1 MIIRGGKGMT
11 MASNDLGKGSI
22 GKLLFKLAVPAI
34 LAQIINALYNIVDR
48 IYIGRIPEV
57 GDLALTGIGL
67 TFPILMLITAFSSL
81 IGMGGAPC
89 AAIKMGEGN
98 NEEAEKILG
107 NSLSALLIL
116 SVCLMAFFY
125 AFKRPL
131 LMMFGASN
139 NTIGYADDYISIYLL
154 GTVAVQLALG
164 MNPFINTQGF
174 AAMGMATVLI
184 GAISNIIL
192 DPIFIFG
199 FGMGVKGAAIATII
213 SQAISATWVMWFLL
227 GKKTTLKMR
236 LKHMKISKKVLLP
249 IIALGIAPFTMQA
262 TESLVNIVLNK
273 SLFIYGSQIGGEAYG
288 DTAVGAMTI
297 ISSILQVM
305 IMPISGLGQGAQP
318 IISYNYG
325 ANQMDRVKK
334 AFRLLFI
341 SSMTMMLLLWLSVM
355 IFPGFFVGLFNDKP
369 QLTEMTIW
377 GMRIFLSMIW
387 VMGAQMACQ
396 QTFLALGQAKISL
409 FLALLRKV
417 ILLVPLVLILPL
429 GFGFNGIF
437 YAEPIADTLAATTT
451 VTCFL
456 LTYKKIL
463 QKKTN
468 KIT

>member
-1 MIIRGGKGMT
+1 MEA
-11 MASNDLGKGSI
+11 ASNDLGRGSI

-48 IYIGRIPEV
+48 IYIGRIPET

-89 AAIKMGEGN
+89 AAIKMGEGKKA
-98 NEEAEKILG
+98 EAEKILG
-107 NSLSALLIL
+107 NSLSALLVISAIL
-116 SVCLMAFFY
+116 MVFFY
-125 AFKRPL
+125 SFKGPL
-131 LMMFGASN
+131 LMMFGASS
-139 NTIGYADDYISIYLL
+139 NTFGYANDYLSIYLL
-154 GTVAVQLALG
+154 GTISVQLALG

-174 AAMGMATVLI
+174 AGMGMATVLI

-213 SQAISATWVMWFLL
+213 SQTISAVWVMWFLL
-227 GKKTTLKMR
+227 GKKTKLKIR
-236 LKHMKISKKVLLP
+236 KSNMKISKKILLP
-249 IIALGIAPFTMQA
+249 IVALGVAPFIMQA

-273 SLFIYGSQIGGEAYG
+273 SLFIYGSKVGGEAYG

-297 ISSILQVM
+297 ISSVLQVM
-305 IMPISGLGQGAQP
+305 IMPISGLAQGAQP

-325 ANQMDRVKK
+325 ANNMDRVKK
-334 AFRLLFI
+334 TFKVLFI
-341 SSMTMMLLLWLSVM
+341 SSVTMALTLWAMVM
-355 IFPGFFVGLFNDKP
+355 IFPGFFVSLFNDKP
-369 QLTEMTIW
+369 ELTEMTIW

-396 QTFLALGQAKISL
+396 QTFIALGQAKISL

-429 GFGFNGIF
+429 GLGFNGIF

-451 VTCFL
+451 VICFVL
-456 LTYKKIL
+456 SYKKII
-463 QKKTN
+463 QKKLNSTS
-468 KIT
+468 

>member
-1 MIIRGGKGMT
+1 MEA
-11 MASNDLGKGSI
+11 ASNDLGRGAI

-48 IYIGRIPEV
+48 IYIGRIPET

-89 AAIKMGEGN
+89 AAIKMGEGKKA
-98 NEEAEKILG
+98 EAEKILG
-107 NSLSALLIL
+107 NSLSALLVISAIL
-116 SVCLMAFFY
+116 MVFFY
-125 AFKRPL
+125 SFKGPL
-131 LMMFGASN
+131 LMMFGASS
-139 NTIGYADDYISIYLL
+139 NTFGYANDYLSIYLL
-154 GTVAVQLALG
+154 GTISVQLALG

-174 AAMGMATVLI
+174 AGMGMATVLI

-213 SQAISATWVMWFLL
+213 SQTISAVWVMWFLL
-227 GKKTTLKMR
+227 GKKTKLKIR
-236 LKHMKISKKVLLP
+236 KSNMKISKKILLP
-249 IIALGIAPFTMQA
+249 IVALGVAPFIMQA

-273 SLFIYGSQIGGEAYG
+273 SLFIYGSKVGGEAYG

-297 ISSILQVM
+297 ISSVLQVM
-305 IMPISGLGQGAQP
+305 LMPISGLAQGAQP

-325 ANQMDRVKK
+325 ANNMDRVKK
-334 AFRLLFI
+334 TFKVLFI
-341 SSMTMMLLLWLSVM
+341 SSITMALTLWAMVM
-355 IFPGFFVGLFNDKP
+355 IFPGFFVSLFNDKP
-369 QLTEMTIW
+369 ELTEMTIW

-396 QTFLALGQAKISL
+396 QTFIALGQAKISL

-429 GFGFNGIF
+429 GLGFNGIF

-451 VTCFL
+451 VICFVL
-456 LTYKKIL
+456 SYKKII
-463 QKKTN
+463 QKKLNATS
-468 KIT
+468 

>member
-1 MIIRGGKGMT
+1 MEA
-11 MASNDLGKGSI
+11 ASNDLGRGSI

-48 IYIGRIPEV
+48 IYIGRIPET

-89 AAIKMGEGN
+89 AAIKMGEGKKA
-98 NEEAEKILG
+98 EAEKILG
-107 NSLSALLIL
+107 NSLSALLVISAIL
-116 SVCLMAFFY
+116 MVFFY
-125 AFKRPL
+125 SFKGPL
-131 LMMFGASN
+131 LMMFGASS
-139 NTIGYADDYISIYLL
+139 NTFGYANDYLSIYLL
-154 GTVAVQLALG
+154 GTVSVQLALG

-174 AAMGMATVLI
+174 AGMGMATVLI

-199 FGMGVKGAAIATII
+199 FGMGVKGAATATII
-213 SQAISATWVMWFLL
+213 SQTISAIWVMWFLL
-227 GKKTTLKMR
+227 GKKTKLKIR
-236 LKHMKISKKVLLP
+236 KSNMKISKKILLP
-249 IIALGIAPFTMQA
+249 IVALGVAPFIMQA

-273 SLFIYGSQIGGEAYG
+273 SLFIYGSKVGGEAYG

-297 ISSILQVM
+297 ISSVLQVM
-305 IMPISGLGQGAQP
+305 IMPISGLAQGAQP

-325 ANQMDRVKK
+325 ANNMDRVKK
-334 AFRLLFI
+334 TFKVLFI
-341 SSMTMMLLLWLSVM
+341 SSVTMALTLWAMVM
-355 IFPGFFVGLFNDKP
+355 IFPGFFVSLFNDKP
-369 QLTEMTIW
+369 ELTEMTIW

-396 QTFLALGQAKISL
+396 QTFIALGQAKISL

-451 VTCFL
+451 VICFVL
-456 LTYKKIL
+456 SYKKII
-463 QKKTN
+463 QKKLN
-468 KIT
+468 AAS

>member
-1 MIIRGGKGMT
+1 MEA
-11 MASNDLGKGSI
+11 ASNDLGRGSI

-48 IYIGRIPEV
+48 IYIGRIPET

-89 AAIKMGEGN
+89 AAIKMGEGKKA
-98 NEEAEKILG
+98 EAEKILG
-107 NSLSALLIL
+107 NSLSALLVISAIL
-116 SVCLMAFFY
+116 MVFFY
-125 AFKRPL
+125 SFKGPL
-131 LMMFGASN
+131 LMMFGASS
-139 NTIGYADDYISIYLL
+139 NTFGYANDYLSIYLL
-154 GTVAVQLALG
+154 GTISVQLALG

-174 AAMGMATVLI
+174 AGMGMATVLI

-213 SQAISATWVMWFLL
+213 SQTISAVWVMWFLL
-227 GKKTTLKMR
+227 GKKTKLKIR
-236 LKHMKISKKVLLP
+236 KSNMKISKKILLP
-249 IIALGIAPFTMQA
+249 IVALGVAPFIMQA

-273 SLFIYGSQIGGEAYG
+273 SLFIYGSKVGGEAYG

-297 ISSILQVM
+297 ISSVLQVM
-305 IMPISGLGQGAQP
+305 IMPISGLAQGAQP

-325 ANQMDRVKK
+325 ANNMDRVKK
-334 AFRLLFI
+334 TFKVLFI
-341 SSMTMMLLLWLSVM
+341 SSVTMALTLWAMIM
-355 IFPGFFVGLFNDKP
+355 IFPGFFVSLFNDKP
-369 QLTEMTIW
+369 ELTEMTIW

-396 QTFLALGQAKISL
+396 QTFIALGQAKISL

-429 GFGFNGIF
+429 GLGFNGIF

-451 VTCFL
+451 VICFVL
-456 LTYKKIL
+456 SYKKII
-463 QKKTN
+463 QKKLNATS
-468 KIT
+468 

>member
-1 MIIRGGKGMT
+1 MET
-11 MASNDLGKGSI
+11 ASNDLGRGSI

-48 IYIGRIPEV
+48 IYIGRIPET

-89 AAIKMGEGN
+89 AAIKMGEGKKA
-98 NEEAEKILG
+98 EAEKILG
-107 NSLSALLIL
+107 NSLSALLVISAIL
-116 SVCLMAFFY
+116 MVFFY
-125 AFKRPL
+125 SFKGPL
-131 LMMFGASN
+131 LMMFGASS
-139 NTIGYADDYISIYLL
+139 NTFGYANDYLSIYLL
-154 GTVAVQLALG
+154 GTISVQLALG

-174 AAMGMATVLI
+174 AGMGMATVLI

-213 SQAISATWVMWFLL
+213 SQTISAVWVMWFLL
-227 GKKTTLKMR
+227 GKKTKLKIR
-236 LKHMKISKKVLLP
+236 KSNMKISKKILLP
-249 IIALGIAPFTMQA
+249 IVALGVAPFIMQA

-273 SLFIYGSQIGGEAYG
+273 SLFIYGSKVGGEAYG

-297 ISSILQVM
+297 ISSVLQVM
-305 IMPISGLGQGAQP
+305 LMPISGLAQGAQP

-325 ANQMDRVKK
+325 ANNMDRVKK
-334 AFRLLFI
+334 TFKVLFI
-341 SSMTMMLLLWLSVM
+341 SSVTMALTLWAMVM
-355 IFPGFFVGLFNDKP
+355 IFPGFFVSLFNDKP
-369 QLTEMTIW
+369 ELTEMTIW

-396 QTFLALGQAKISL
+396 QTFIALGQAKISL

-429 GFGFNGIF
+429 GLGFNGIF

-451 VTCFL
+451 VICFVL
-456 LTYKKIL
+456 SYKKII
-463 QKKTN
+463 QKKLNATS
-468 KIT
+468 

>member
-1 MIIRGGKGMT
+1 MET
-11 MASNDLGKGSI
+11 ASNDLGRGSI

-48 IYIGRIPEV
+48 IYIGRIPET

-89 AAIKMGEGN
+89 AAIKMGEGKKA
-98 NEEAEKILG
+98 EAEKILG
-107 NSLSALLIL
+107 NSLSALLVISAIL
-116 SVCLMAFFY
+116 MVFFY
-125 AFKRPL
+125 SFKGPL
-131 LMMFGASN
+131 LMMFGASS
-139 NTIGYADDYISIYLL
+139 NTFGYANDYLSIYLL
-154 GTVAVQLALG
+154 GTISVQLALG

-174 AAMGMATVLI
+174 AGMGMATVLI

-213 SQAISATWVMWFLL
+213 SQTISAVWVMWFLL
-227 GKKTTLKMR
+227 GKKTKLKIR
-236 LKHMKISKKVLLP
+236 KSNMKISKKILLP
-249 IIALGIAPFTMQA
+249 IVALGVAPFIMQA

-273 SLFIYGSQIGGEAYG
+273 SLFIYGSKVGGEAYG

-297 ISSILQVM
+297 ISSVLQVM
-305 IMPISGLGQGAQP
+305 LMPISGLAQGAQP

-325 ANQMDRVKK
+325 ANNMNRVKK
-334 AFRLLFI
+334 TFKVLFI
-341 SSMTMMLLLWLSVM
+341 SSVTMALTLWAMVM
-355 IFPGFFVGLFNDKP
+355 IFPGFFVSLFNDKP
-369 QLTEMTIW
+369 ELTEMTIW

-396 QTFLALGQAKISL
+396 QTFIALGQAKISL

-429 GFGFNGIF
+429 GLGFNGIF

-451 VTCFL
+451 VICFVL
-456 LTYKKIL
+456 SYKKII
-463 QKKTN
+463 QKKLNATS
-468 KIT
+468 

>member
-1 MIIRGGKGMT
+1 MEA
-11 MASNDLGKGSI
+11 ASNDLGRGSI

-48 IYIGRIPEV
+48 IYIGRIPET

-89 AAIKMGEGN
+89 AAIKMGEGKKA
-98 NEEAEKILG
+98 EAEKILG
-107 NSLSALLIL
+107 NSLSALLVISAIL
-116 SVCLMAFFY
+116 MVFFY
-125 AFKRPL
+125 SFKGPL
-131 LMMFGASN
+131 LMMFGASS
-139 NTIGYADDYISIYLL
+139 NTFGYANDYLSIYLL
-154 GTVAVQLALG
+154 GTISVQLALG

-174 AAMGMATVLI
+174 AGMGMATVLI

-213 SQAISATWVMWFLL
+213 SQTISAVWVMWFLL
-227 GKKTTLKMR
+227 GKKTKLKIR
-236 LKHMKISKKVLLP
+236 KSNMKISKKILLP
-249 IIALGIAPFTMQA
+249 IVALGVAPFIMQA

-273 SLFIYGSQIGGEAYG
+273 SLFIYGSKVGGEAYG

-297 ISSILQVM
+297 ISSVLQVM
-305 IMPISGLGQGAQP
+305 LMPISGLAQGAQP

-325 ANQMDRVKK
+325 ANNMDRVKK
-334 AFRLLFI
+334 TFKVLFI
-341 SSMTMMLLLWLSVM
+341 SSVTMALTLWAMVM
-355 IFPGFFVGLFNDKP
+355 IFPGFFVSLFNDKP
-369 QLTEMTIW
+369 ELTEMTIW

-396 QTFLALGQAKISL
+396 QTFIALGQAKISL

-429 GFGFNGIF
+429 GLGFNGIF

-451 VTCFL
+451 VICFVL
-456 LTYKKIL
+456 SYKKII
-463 QKKTN
+463 QKKLNATS
-468 KIT
+468 

>member
-1 MIIRGGKGMT
+1 MEA
-11 MASNDLGKGSI
+11 ASNDLGRGSI

-48 IYIGRIPEV
+48 IYIGRIPET

-89 AAIKMGEGN
+89 AAIKMGEGKKA
-98 NEEAEKILG
+98 EAEKILG
-107 NSLSALLIL
+107 NSLSALLVISAIL
-116 SVCLMAFFY
+116 MVFFY
-125 AFKRPL
+125 SFKGPL
-131 LMMFGASN
+131 LMMFGASS
-139 NTIGYADDYISIYLL
+139 NTFGYANDYLSIYLL
-154 GTVAVQLALG
+154 GTISVQLALG

-174 AAMGMATVLI
+174 AGMGMATVLI

-213 SQAISATWVMWFLL
+213 SQTISAVWVMWFLL
-227 GKKTTLKMR
+227 GKKTKLKIR
-236 LKHMKISKKVLLP
+236 KSNMKISKKILLP
-249 IIALGIAPFTMQA
+249 IVALGVAPFIMQA

-273 SLFIYGSQIGGEAYG
+273 SLFIYGSKVGGEAYG

-297 ISSILQVM
+297 ISSVLQVM
-305 IMPISGLGQGAQP
+305 IMPISGLAQGAQP

-325 ANQMDRVKK
+325 ANNMDRVKK
-334 AFRLLFI
+334 TFKVLFI
-341 SSMTMMLLLWLSVM
+341 SSVTMALTLWAMVM
-355 IFPGFFVGLFNDKP
+355 IFPGFFVSLFNDKP
-369 QLTEMTIW
+369 ELTEMTIW

-396 QTFLALGQAKISL
+396 QTFIALGQAKISL

-429 GFGFNGIF
+429 GLGFNGIF

-451 VTCFL
+451 VICFVL
-456 LTYKKIL
+456 SYKKII
-463 QKKTN
+463 QKKLNATS
-468 KIT
+468 

>member
-1 MIIRGGKGMT
+1 MEA
-11 MASNDLGKGSI
+11 ASNDLGRGSI

-48 IYIGRIPEV
+48 IYIGRIPET

-89 AAIKMGEGN
+89 AAIKMGEGKKA
-98 NEEAEKILG
+98 EAEKILG
-107 NSLSALLIL
+107 NSLSALLVISAIL
-116 SVCLMAFFY
+116 MVFFY
-125 AFKRPL
+125 SFKGPL
-131 LMMFGASN
+131 LMMFGASS
-139 NTIGYADDYISIYLL
+139 NTFGYANDYLSIYLL
-154 GTVAVQLALG
+154 GTISVQLALG

-174 AAMGMATVLI
+174 AGMGMVTVLI

-213 SQAISATWVMWFLL
+213 SQTISAVWVMWFLL
-227 GKKTTLKMR
+227 GKKTKLKIR
-236 LKHMKISKKVLLP
+236 KSNMKISKKILLP
-249 IIALGIAPFTMQA
+249 IVALGVAPFIMQA

-273 SLFIYGSQIGGEAYG
+273 SLFIYGSKVGGEAYG

-297 ISSILQVM
+297 ISSVLQVM
-305 IMPISGLGQGAQP
+305 LMPISGLAQGAQP

-325 ANQMDRVKK
+325 ANNMDRVKK
-334 AFRLLFI
+334 TFKVLFI
-341 SSMTMMLLLWLSVM
+341 SSVTMALTLWAMVM
-355 IFPGFFVGLFNDKP
+355 IFPGFFVSLFNDKP
-369 QLTEMTIW
+369 ELTEMTIW

-396 QTFLALGQAKISL
+396 QTFIALGQAKISL

-429 GFGFNGIF
+429 GLGFNGIF

-451 VTCFL
+451 VICFVL
-456 LTYKKIL
+456 SYKKII
-463 QKKTN
+463 QKKLNATS
-468 KIT
+468 

>member
-1 MIIRGGKGMT
+1 MEA
-11 MASNDLGKGSI
+11 ASNDLGRGSI

-48 IYIGRIPEV
+48 IYIGRIPET

-89 AAIKMGEGN
+89 AAIKMGEGKKA
-98 NEEAEKILG
+98 EAEKILG
-107 NSLSALLIL
+107 NSLSALLVISAIL
-116 SVCLMAFFY
+116 MVFFY
-125 AFKRPL
+125 SFKGPL
-131 LMMFGASN
+131 LMMFGASS
-139 NTIGYADDYISIYLL
+139 NTFGYANDYLSIYLL
-154 GTVAVQLALG
+154 GTISVQLALG

-174 AAMGMATVLI
+174 AGMGMATVLI

-213 SQAISATWVMWFLL
+213 SQTISAVWVMWFLL
-227 GKKTTLKMR
+227 GKKTKLKIR
-236 LKHMKISKKVLLP
+236 KSNMKISKKILLP
-249 IIALGIAPFTMQA
+249 IVALGVAPFIMQA

-273 SLFIYGSQIGGEAYG
+273 SLFIYGSKVGGEAYG

-297 ISSILQVM
+297 ISSVLQVM
-305 IMPISGLGQGAQP
+305 IMSISGLAQGAQP

-325 ANQMDRVKK
+325 DNNMDRVKK
-334 AFRLLFI
+334 TFKVLFI
-341 SSMTMMLLLWLSVM
+341 SSVTMALTLWAMVM
-355 IFPGFFVGLFNDKP
+355 IFPGFFVSLFNDKP
-369 QLTEMTIW
+369 ELTEMTIW

-396 QTFLALGQAKISL
+396 QTFIALGQAKISL

-429 GFGFNGIF
+429 GLGFNGIF

-451 VTCFL
+451 VICFVL
-456 LTYKKIL
+456 SYKKII
-463 QKKTN
+463 QKKLNATS
-468 KIT
+468 

>member
-1 MIIRGGKGMT
+1 MEA
-11 MASNDLGKGSI
+11 ASNDLGRGSI

-48 IYIGRIPEV
+48 IYIGRIPET

-89 AAIKMGEGN
+89 AAIKMGEGKKA
-98 NEEAEKILG
+98 EAEKILG
-107 NSLSALLIL
+107 NSLSALLVISAIL
-116 SVCLMAFFY
+116 MVFFY
-125 AFKRPL
+125 SFKGPL
-131 LMMFGASN
+131 LMMFGASS
-139 NTIGYADDYISIYLL
+139 NTFGYANDYLSIYLL
-154 GTVAVQLALG
+154 GTISVQLALG

-174 AAMGMATVLI
+174 AGMGMATVLI

-213 SQAISATWVMWFLL
+213 SQTISAVWVMWFLL
-227 GKKTTLKMR
+227 GKKTKLKIR
-236 LKHMKISKKVLLP
+236 KSNMKISKKILLP
-249 IIALGIAPFTMQA
+249 IVALGVAPFIMQA

-273 SLFIYGSQIGGEAYG
+273 SLFIYGSKVGGEAYG

-297 ISSILQVM
+297 ISSVLQVM
-305 IMPISGLGQGAQP
+305 LMPISGLAQGAQP

-325 ANQMDRVKK
+325 ANNMDRVKK
-334 AFRLLFI
+334 TFKVLFI
-341 SSMTMMLLLWLSVM
+341 SSITMALTLWAMVM
-355 IFPGFFVGLFNDKP
+355 IFPGFFVSLFNDKP
-369 QLTEMTIW
+369 ELTEMTIW

-396 QTFLALGQAKISL
+396 QTFIALGQAKISL

-429 GFGFNGIF
+429 
-437 YAEPIADTLAATTT
+437 
-451 VTCFL
+451 
-456 LTYKKIL
+456 
-463 QKKTN
+463 
-468 KIT
+468 

>member
-1 MIIRGGKGMT
+1 MEA
-11 MASNDLGKGSI
+11 ASNDLGRGSI

-48 IYIGRIPEV
+48 IYIGRIPET

-89 AAIKMGEGN
+89 AAIKMGEGKKA
-98 NEEAEKILG
+98 EAEKILG
-107 NSLSALLIL
+107 NSLSALLVISAIL
-116 SVCLMAFFY
+116 MVFFY
-125 AFKRPL
+125 SFKGPL
-131 LMMFGASN
+131 LMMFGASS
-139 NTIGYADDYISIYLL
+139 NTFGYANDYLSIYLL
-154 GTVAVQLALG
+154 GTISVQLALG

-174 AAMGMATVLI
+174 AGMGMATVLI

-213 SQAISATWVMWFLL
+213 SQTISAVWVMWFLL
-227 GKKTTLKMR
+227 GKKTKLKIR
-236 LKHMKISKKVLLP
+236 KSNMKISKKILLP
-249 IIALGIAPFTMQA
+249 IVALGVAPFIMQA

-273 SLFIYGSQIGGEAYG
+273 SLFIYGSKVGGEAYG

-297 ISSILQVM
+297 ISSVLQVM
-305 IMPISGLGQGAQP
+305 LMPISGLAQGAQP

-325 ANQMDRVKK
+325 ANNMDRVKK
-334 AFRLLFI
+334 TFKVLFI
-341 SSMTMMLLLWLSVM
+341 SSITMALTLWAMVM
-355 IFPGFFVGLFNDKP
+355 IFPGFFVSLFNDKP
-369 QLTEMTIW
+369 ELTEMTIW

-396 QTFLALGQAKISL
+396 QTFIALGQAKISL

-429 GFGFNGIF
+429 GLGFNGIF

-451 VTCFL
+451 VICFVL
-456 LTYKKIL
+456 SYKKL
-463 QKKTN
+463 YKRN
-468 KIT
+468 

>member
-1 MIIRGGKGMT
+1 MET
-11 MASNDLGKGSI
+11 ASNDLGRGSI

-48 IYIGRIPEV
+48 IYIGRIPET

-89 AAIKMGEGN
+89 AAIKMGEGKKA
-98 NEEAEKILG
+98 EAEKILG
-107 NSLSALLIL
+107 NSLSALLVISAIL
-116 SVCLMAFFY
+116 MVFFY
-125 AFKRPL
+125 SFKGPL
-131 LMMFGASN
+131 LMMFGASS
-139 NTIGYADDYISIYLL
+139 NTFGYANDYLSIYLL
-154 GTVAVQLALG
+154 GTISVQLALG

-174 AAMGMATVLI
+174 AGMGMATVLI

-213 SQAISATWVMWFLL
+213 SQTISAVWVMWFLL
-227 GKKTTLKMR
+227 GKKTKLKIR
-236 LKHMKISKKVLLP
+236 KSNMKISKKILLP
-249 IIALGIAPFTMQA
+249 IVALGVAPFIMQA

-273 SLFIYGSQIGGEAYG
+273 SLFIYGSKVGGEAYG

-297 ISSILQVM
+297 ISSVLQVM
-305 IMPISGLGQGAQP
+305 LMPISGLAQGAQP

-325 ANQMDRVKK
+325 ANNMDRVKK
-334 AFRLLFI
+334 TFKVLFI
-341 SSMTMMLLLWLSVM
+341 SSVTMALTLWAMVM
-355 IFPGFFVGLFNDKP
+355 IFPGFFVSLFNDKP
-369 QLTEMTIW
+369 ELTEMTIW

-396 QTFLALGQAKISL
+396 QTFIALGQAKISL

-429 GFGFNGIF
+429 GLGFNGIF

-451 VTCFL
+451 VICFVL
-456 LTYKKIL
+456 SYKKII
-463 QKKTN
+463 QKKLNVTS
-468 KIT
+468 

>member
-1 MIIRGGKGMT
+1 MET
-11 MASNDLGKGSI
+11 ASNDLGRGSI

-48 IYIGRIPEV
+48 IYIGRIPET

-89 AAIKMGEGN
+89 AAIKMGEGKKA
-98 NEEAEKILG
+98 EAEKILG
-107 NSLSALLIL
+107 NSLSALLVISAIL
-116 SVCLMAFFY
+116 MVFFY
-125 AFKRPL
+125 SFKGPL
-131 LMMFGASN
+131 LMMFGASS
-139 NTIGYADDYISIYLL
+139 NTFGYANDYLSIYLL
-154 GTVAVQLALG
+154 GTISVQLALG

-174 AAMGMATVLI
+174 AGMGMATVLI

-213 SQAISATWVMWFLL
+213 SQTISAVWVMWFLL
-227 GKKTTLKMR
+227 GKKTKLKIR
-236 LKHMKISKKVLLP
+236 KSNMKISKKILLP
-249 IIALGIAPFTMQA
+249 IVALGVAPFIMQA

-273 SLFIYGSQIGGEAYG
+273 SLFIYGSKVGGEAYG

-297 ISSILQVM
+297 ISSVLQVM
-305 IMPISGLGQGAQP
+305 IMPISGLAQGAQP

-325 ANQMDRVKK
+325 ANNMDRVKK
-334 AFRLLFI
+334 TFKVLFI
-341 SSMTMMLLLWLSVM
+341 SSVTMALTLWAMVM
-355 IFPGFFVGLFNDKP
+355 IFPGFFVSLFNDKP
-369 QLTEMTIW
+369 ELTEMTIW

-396 QTFLALGQAKISL
+396 QTFIALGQAKISL

-429 GFGFNGIF
+429 GLGFNGIF

-451 VTCFL
+451 VICFVL
-456 LTYKKIL
+456 SYKKII
-463 QKKTN
+463 QKKLNATS
-468 KIT
+468 

>member
-1 MIIRGGKGMT
+1 MEA
-11 MASNDLGKGSI
+11 ASNDLGRGSI

-48 IYIGRIPEV
+48 IYIGRIPET

-89 AAIKMGEGN
+89 AAIKMGEGKKA
-98 NEEAEKILG
+98 EAEKILG
-107 NSLSALLIL
+107 NSLSALLVISAIL
-116 SVCLMAFFY
+116 MVFFY
-125 AFKRPL
+125 SFKGPL
-131 LMMFGASN
+131 LMMFGASS
-139 NTIGYADDYISIYLL
+139 NTFGYANDYLSIYLL
-154 GTVAVQLALG
+154 GTISVQLALG

-174 AAMGMATVLI
+174 AGMGMVTVLI

-213 SQAISATWVMWFLL
+213 SQTISAVWVMWFLL
-227 GKKTTLKMR
+227 GKKTKLKIR
-236 LKHMKISKKVLLP
+236 KSNMKISKKILLP
-249 IIALGIAPFTMQA
+249 IVALGVAPFIMQA

-273 SLFIYGSQIGGEAYG
+273 SLFIYGSKVGGEAYG

-297 ISSILQVM
+297 ISSVLQVM
-305 IMPISGLGQGAQP
+305 IMPISGLAQGAQP

-325 ANQMDRVKK
+325 ANNMDRVKK
-334 AFRLLFI
+334 TFKVLFI
-341 SSMTMMLLLWLSVM
+341 SSVTMALTLWAMVM
-355 IFPGFFVGLFNDKP
+355 IFPGFFVSLFNDKP
-369 QLTEMTIW
+369 ELTEMTIW

-396 QTFLALGQAKISL
+396 QTFIALGQAKISL

-429 GFGFNGIF
+429 GLGFNGIF

-451 VTCFL
+451 VICFVL
-456 LTYKKIL
+456 SYKKII
-463 QKKTN
+463 QKKLNATS
-468 KIT
+468 

>member
-1 MIIRGGKGMT
+1 MEA
-11 MASNDLGKGSI
+11 ASNDLGRGSI

-48 IYIGRIPEV
+48 IYIGRIPET

-89 AAIKMGEGN
+89 AAIKMGEGKKA
-98 NEEAEKILG
+98 EAEKILG
-107 NSLSALLIL
+107 NSLSALLVISAIL
-116 SVCLMAFFY
+116 MVFFY
-125 AFKRPL
+125 SFKGPL
-131 LMMFGASN
+131 LMMFGASS
-139 NTIGYADDYISIYLL
+139 NTFGYANDYLSIYLM
-154 GTVAVQLALG
+154 GTISVQLALG

-174 AAMGMATVLI
+174 AGMGMATVLI

-213 SQAISATWVMWFLL
+213 SQTISAVWVMWFLL
-227 GKKTTLKMR
+227 GKKTKLKIR
-236 LKHMKISKKVLLP
+236 KSNMKISKKILLP
-249 IIALGIAPFTMQA
+249 IVALGVAPFIMQA

-273 SLFIYGSQIGGEAYG
+273 SLFIYGSKVGGEAYG

-297 ISSILQVM
+297 ISSVLQVM
-305 IMPISGLGQGAQP
+305 IMPISGLAQGAQP

-325 ANQMDRVKK
+325 ANNMDRVKK
-334 AFRLLFI
+334 TFKVLFI
-341 SSMTMMLLLWLSVM
+341 SSVTMALTLWAMVM
-355 IFPGFFVGLFNDKP
+355 IFPGFFVSLFNDKP
-369 QLTEMTIW
+369 ELTEMTIW

-396 QTFLALGQAKISL
+396 QTFIALGQAKISL

-429 GFGFNGIF
+429 GLGFNGIF

-451 VTCFL
+451 VICFVL
-456 LTYKKIL
+456 SYKKII
-463 QKKTN
+463 QKKLNATS
-468 KIT
+468 

>member
-1 MIIRGGKGMT
+1 MEA
-11 MASNDLGKGSI
+11 ASNDLGRGSI

-48 IYIGRIPEV
+48 IYIGRIPET

-89 AAIKMGEGN
+89 AAIKMGEGKKA
-98 NEEAEKILG
+98 EAEKILG
-107 NSLSALLIL
+107 NSLSALLVISAIL
-116 SVCLMAFFY
+116 MVFFY
-125 AFKRPL
+125 SFKGPL
-131 LMMFGASN
+131 LMMFGASS
-139 NTIGYADDYISIYLL
+139 NTFGYANDYLSIYLL
-154 GTVAVQLALG
+154 GTISVQLALG

-174 AAMGMATVLI
+174 AGMGMATVLI

-213 SQAISATWVMWFLL
+213 SQTISAVWVMWFLL
-227 GKKTTLKMR
+227 GKKTKLKIR
-236 LKHMKISKKVLLP
+236 KSNMKISKKILLP
-249 IIALGIAPFTMQA
+249 IVALGVAPFIMQA

-273 SLFIYGSQIGGEAYG
+273 SLFIYGSKVWGEAYG

-297 ISSILQVM
+297 ISSVLQVM
-305 IMPISGLGQGAQP
+305 IMPISGLAQGAQP

-325 ANQMDRVKK
+325 ANNMDRVKK
-334 AFRLLFI
+334 TFKVLFI
-341 SSMTMMLLLWLSVM
+341 SSVTMALTLWAMVM
-355 IFPGFFVGLFNDKP
+355 IFPGFFVSLFNDKP
-369 QLTEMTIW
+369 ELTEMTIW

-396 QTFLALGQAKISL
+396 QTFIALGQAKISL

-429 GFGFNGIF
+429 GLGFNGIF

-451 VTCFL
+451 VICFVL
-456 LTYKKIL
+456 SYKKII
-463 QKKTN
+463 QKKLNATS
-468 KIT
+468 